1 MPDNGFECKSGVLLW
16 GQLHTVIEGYLS
28 SEYDTPQEQPA
39 PLEGGTI
46 LMRNYTYRVK
56 AQIGKWHVLPIYS
69 GSHSGYIVYHHDAD
83 PISIV
88 RECKFVGISLHGN
101 HKNKRIKYINRYDWS
116 HHHQLT
122 EDTQFLS
129 LTDMTGSRFI
139 LSDADCDLDDLKRC
153 HITNGV
159 HLRVQDTEYELGW
172 QVFNDNN
179 ELIAFVYD
187 GYIMPFSENDLIV
200 DNTIVITN
208 KEYEKMLDVISDS
221 EDDEY
226 MQENEEELVDNDE
239 CMQENE
245 EEFVDNDISEDERD
259 SLDNVVY
266 LHMKNNGF
274 YNHKSENINFV
285 KEDCTVAVYS
295 GDTKLG
301 YLKKEDARFILLNN
315 HPIKNTHL
323 RYDLITIELYRGN

>member
-1 MPDNGFECKSGVLLW
+1 MTDNGFECKSGVLLW

-56 AQIGKWHVLPIYS
+56 AQIGKWDVLPIYS

-88 RECKFVGISLHGN
+88 RECKFVGISLH
-101 HKNKRIKYINRYDWS
+101 KNKRIKYINRYDWS
-116 HHHQLT
+116 YHHQLT
-122 EDTQFLS
+122 KDTQFLNEIEN
-129 LTDMTGSRFI
+129 MTGSRFI
-139 LSDADCDLDDLKRC
+139 LTDAECDLDDLKRC

-187 GYIMPFSENDLIV
+187 SYIMPFSENDLIV
-200 DNTIVITN
+200 GNTIVITN

-226 MQENEEELVDNDE
+226 MQEEFVDSDE
-239 CMQENE
+239 CMQE
-245 EEFVDNDISEDERD
+245 NDISEDERD
-259 SLDNVVY
+259 SLNNVVY
-266 LHMKNNGF
+266 VHMKYNGF
-274 YNHKSENINFV
+274 YSHKSENINFV
-285 KEDCTVAVYS
+285 KEDCSVAVYS
-295 GDTKLG
+295 GDIKLG

-315 HPIKNTHL
+315 HHIKSTHL
-323 RYDLITIELYRGN
+323 RYNLIAIELCRGN